1 MKCIFGFFQSKIH
14 TYWLLKKKTHEPS
27 LENTVIKD
35 FLQLNL
41 ILSDTLEG
49 WIIYCVLKLDC
60 KNAKSYYVS
69 YPFDFL
75 RHALTLKILMDKDS
89 FCFVFIALI
98 CIAILKLVDMI
109 CDQRTSWQPYLLFAN
124 LEHARLC
131 GLKLKSQ
138 ILKSKNS
145 QNCFK

>member
-1 MKCIFGFFQSKIH
+1 MHLYHILINWSQKFWVVYVCYRFILEQC
-14 TYWLLKKKTHEPS
+14 
-27 LENTVIKD
+27 ENTVIKD

-41 ILSDTLEG
+41 TLSDTLEG
-49 WIIYCVLKLDC
+49 WIIYSVLKLDS
-60 KNAKSYYVS
+60 KNAKSDYVS

-109 CDQRTSWQPYLLFAN
+109 CDQRTS
-124 LEHARLC
+124 
-131 GLKLKSQ
+131 
-138 ILKSKNS
+138 
-145 QNCFK
+145 